1 MDKQELRQDPIRE
14 KILGVLT
21 YLEDNKS
28 MLFGVLVVVIGVIAY
43 GGYYSSSSK
52 VLEIESAS
60 NLGKALNTYVT
71 DKDSGILLLSKVLEE
86 GNDASKQVAMAT
98 LVNHYYSNE
107 QFFEVDSLF
116 NIGIKITDNVLSSK
130 LLMLQGDMRINNE
143 EYDLAIELYQG
154 SIDAVPS
161 PEVEVKLAQA
171 YYKVGNSNKAKKI
184 VESLLENEEASLIV
198 KRKLSTLKSR
208 LDS

>member
-1 MDKQELRQDPIRE
+1 MFEIPPFIYLKEL
-14 KILGVLT
+14 LMLVLT
-21 YLEDNKS
+21 GGASILIDFSSNYNEDNLLS
-28 MLFGVLVVVIGVIAY
+28 IFDNHNY
-43 GGYYSSSSK
+43 N
-52 VLEIESAS
+52 EESATK
-60 NLGKALNTYVT
+60 LGIALYTYGV
-71 DKDSGILLLSKVLEE
+71 DKDSGILLLSKILEDR
-86 GNDASKQVAMAT
+86 NNTSKQVAMAT

-116 NIGIKITDNVLSSK
+116 NIGIEITDNVLSSK

-154 SIDAVPS
+154 SIDEVSS

-171 YYKVGNSNKAKKI
+171 YYEAGNSDKAKEI
-184 VESLLENEEASLIV
+184 VESLLEDEKASSTV

>member
-14 KILGVLT
+14 KILGTLT
-21 YLEDNKS
+21 YIENNKS

-52 VLEIESAS
+52 SLNIESAS
-60 NLGKALNTYVT
+60 SLGKALNTFAT

-116 NIGIKITDNVLSSK
+116 NIGIEITDNVLSSK

-154 SIDAVPS
+154 SIDEVSS

-171 YYKVGNSNKAKKI
+171 YYEAGNSDKAKEI
-184 VESLLENEEASLIV
+184 VESLLENEKASSTV